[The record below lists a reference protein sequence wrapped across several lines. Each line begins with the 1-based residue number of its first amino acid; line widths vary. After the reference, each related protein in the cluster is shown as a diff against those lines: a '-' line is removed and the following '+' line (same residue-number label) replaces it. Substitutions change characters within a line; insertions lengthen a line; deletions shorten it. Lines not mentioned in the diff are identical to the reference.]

1 MITPY
6 LIFNG
11 DCREALAFYQEV
23 FGCPADMVQPYG
35 EYVPEG
41 LTDVP
46 PDLGEWIIHAQ
57 MEICGA
63 PVWFADEAAY
73 PAKQGDNIRLTV
85 TVPTKREAQ
94 EIFERFGEDVCVKL
108 PPTQTFYS
116 TFHAEI
122 FDRYGIGWNIVAEE
136 APPKFTDDQ
145 IPAV

>member
-63 PVWFADEAAY
+63 PVWFADEAAD

-94 EIFERFGEDVCVKL
+94 EIFERFG
-108 PPTQTFYS
+108 
-116 TFHAEI
+116 
-122 FDRYGIGWNIVAEE
+122 
-136 APPKFTDDQ
+136 
-145 IPAV
+145 